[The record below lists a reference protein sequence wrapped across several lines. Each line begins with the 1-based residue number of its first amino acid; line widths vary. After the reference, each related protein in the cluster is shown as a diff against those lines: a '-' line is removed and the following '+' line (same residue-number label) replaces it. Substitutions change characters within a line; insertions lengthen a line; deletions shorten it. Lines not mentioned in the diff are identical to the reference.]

1 MDVTEE
7 FAQKIVEVVL
17 QFKDQARNEYLTQ
30 LSNTVTENMEK
41 LKQIDISEKIIV
53 GKMGDERGMTYIER

>member
-53 GKMGDERGMTYIER
+53 GKMGDERGMSHNKH